1 MKSDSPKV
9 MSRRSRPS
17 KAPLSREKIVLTAL
31 DIIAKDGINGLSLRR
46 VATALDTGA
55 ASLYVY
61 LDNLNELYALMLD
74 QALADVELPQDS
86 RASWRKRLK
95 SVLHSYVQVLFER
108 NGLAQLALST
118 IATGPNSLRIWE
130 ALLGL
135 LKEGGVEDAK
145 AAWGI
150 DLLTLHA
157 TAIAAEKS
165 NWRATNP
172 QFGRV
177 KKALEAAP
185 AEQFPLIVALKQ
197 AILAGDEENRLNW
210 TLDVLIDG
218 IVSHPRAA
226 TR

>member
-9 MSRRSRPS
+9 ISRRSRPS
-17 KAPLSREKIVLTAL
+17 KAPLSRERIVLTAL

-61 LDNLNELYALMLD
+61 LDNLDELYALMLD
-74 QALADVELPQDS
+74 QALADVKLPHDS
-86 RASWRKRLK
+86 KISWRKRLK
-95 SVLHSYVQVLFER
+95 SILHSYVQVLFER

-118 IATGPNSLRIWE
+118 IATGPHSLRIWE

-150 DLLTLHA
+150 DLLTLYA

-172 QFGRV
+172 EFGRV
-177 KKALEAAP
+177 KKALEAVP
-185 AEQFPLIVALKQ
+185 AEQFPLIFALKQ
-197 AILAGDEENRLNW
+197 AILAGDGEDRLNW
-210 TLDVLIDG
+210 ALDVLIDG
-218 IVSHPRAA
+218 IVSHPHAA
-226 TR
+226 AR